1 MELNYTE
8 KLEKI
13 FKNRYEAVIMVAK
26 HARRLNAERMKADS
40 PIAQIGEEEQA
51 NSKDEEKVIN
61 QALRE
66 AVEGKIKFNRR
77 EEKPKSD
84 LKRH

>member
-1 MELNYTE
+1 MELNYAE

-26 HARRLNAERMKADS
+26 HARRLNVERMKADS
-40 PIAQIGEEEQA
+40 PIAQIGEEEKA
-51 NSKDEEKVIN
+51 NPKDEEKVIN

-66 AVEGKIKFNRR
+66 AMEGKIKFNRR